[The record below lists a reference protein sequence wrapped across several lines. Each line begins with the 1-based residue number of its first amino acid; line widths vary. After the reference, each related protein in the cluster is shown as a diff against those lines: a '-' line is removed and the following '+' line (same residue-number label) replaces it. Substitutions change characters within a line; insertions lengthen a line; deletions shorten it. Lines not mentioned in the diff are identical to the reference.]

1 MIKFG
6 AIGNQTGNLF
16 MQRIVDGC
24 IVAIVSLF
32 ILAVYED
39 AWTIEHIKEDMF
51 AIFFDMF
58 SFYYYTALLF
68 LFFIL
73 PSILDGF
80 KDRKIF
86 YRYTDEKQMPTKI
99 YRFLRG
105 IVLIVCVVL
114 FSVAFSDKYS
124 RTEFYNDGTIIEYD
138 KNNEV
143 VKKYNKSD
151 IDFVELRTDYIY
163 NKSQINYFTEAF
175 IHVKDNSFIISEDDF
190 ITPDFDGVNYETER
204 RLYGLRKI
212 KESFPD
218 KIKINAEHIDA
229 LLKIEYYDYTQNQA
243 KELCEIFEVDYDEM
257 MLWLKEERDIVLEKD

>member
-1 MIKFG
+1 
-6 AIGNQTGNLF
+6 

-58 SFYYYTALLF
+58 SFYYYTASMF

-73 PSILDGF
+73 PSILDCF
-80 KDRKIF
+80 EDRKIF

-99 YRFLRG
+99 YRLLRG
-105 IVLIVCVVL
+105 IVLIVCVIL

-151 IDFVELRTDYIY
+151 IDFIELRTNHSIGVRHITYW
-163 NKSQINYFTEAF
+163 TEAV
-175 IHVKDNSFIISEDDF
+175 INLKDKKHNSNLNCVFVF
-190 ITPDFDGVNYETER
+190 
-204 RLYGLRKI
+204 
-212 KESFPD
+212 
-218 KIKINAEHIDA
+218 
-229 LLKIEYYDYTQNQA
+229 LLKIRF
-243 KELCEIFEVDYDEM
+243 L
-257 MLWLKEERDIVLEKD
+257 LL